1 MAEAIVQDWLSEY
14 ESIEDDEEMRVFANM
29 HEMNPEV
36 VDAIYTILNER
47 IKYPDLVHSV
57 CNQFHSFYRSSE
69 EKLRR
74 FALQFIPVLI
84 YIYLNSVAMGDKKN
98 CRSVE
103 TLLISIY
110 NIEVS
115 TDDGQPKIVSFR
127 MPVLAQASIYH
138 EEKSTLHATD
148 LRRWEENIN
157 RDVKWGPLPQIEL
170 INAQNRMKIMTAL
183 LFCYNQQ
190 LSLIQKAALLHLCR
204 VASQIVNQG
213 FAKSGHVYRTSY
225 GSDPSNVTSP
235 SALSPKA
242 SPRIALSSPFLIEL
256 VHSIYFAMFNDFG
269 TIAIQTLED
278 IHHRACYEMFA
289 DSILVT
295 NAVRHSLHANP
306 SGQPNDGPMGLSVA
320 LTPAT
325 TTVVV
330 SKSMITNASFRTKK
344 LPDDIPIQIEQQNAS
359 GSVPLTSISEED
371 GGDKNQIGTRNI
383 GIRSSKEGGVGG
395 IKAQAQKAL
404 IAGFKKVKDKDKDK
418 EKDKDKDKEKD
429 KDSNVKISSSVMKNG
444 SIDIS
449 AGGSSNVVTIV
460 GSNTNVNVGS
470 NIATSGAV
478 TIVGINETTTTKVP
492 PKVPARRDKRT
503 SIQVNDTQDHQIK
516 SLSSPQ
522 ITAAIKHNQILN
534 DTTTTT
540 SSTDIIKTSKA
551 NINLTNKNTDM
562 IPMQILSNGKTN
574 FVVND
579 TKIDGSIVVNN
590 YDSIDSNYC
599 DASDSVISSN
609 EVSLTMPP
617 QIIRPSITAIINA
630 NIMDLQHHEQ
640 QQQQQQQQSLQ
651 KPRIQS
657 EV

>member
-344 LPDDIPIQIEQQNAS
+344 LPDDLDMEFLARLPPQLIERNEN
-359 GSVPLTSISEED
+359 LTSTEILNNGSANSCID
-371 GGDKNQIGTRNI
+371 DINNLNNNQ
-383 GIRSSKEGGVGG
+383 
-395 IKAQAQKAL
+395 
-404 IAGFKKVKDKDKDK
+404 
-418 EKDKDKDKEKD
+418 
-429 KDSNVKISSSVMKNG
+429 SSSTQLPKDGKNILDAMKMNPRKWKNWGWKYSPG
-444 SIDIS
+444 SKT
-449 AGGSSNVVTIV
+449 SSIEEEPD
-460 GSNTNVNVGS
+460 S
-470 NIATSGAV
+470 
-478 TIVGINETTTTKVP
+478 
-492 PKVPARRDKRT
+492 PK
-503 SIQVNDTQDHQIK
+503 K
-516 SLSSPQ
+516 SLSSSKNSSPNNSPKIKTKQ
-522 ITAAIKHNQILN
+522 LVSAPTNGVNQNQQQLNVNARDENGTLLPITSGNSTASSALMLLPAAIRRKKTPSPIKKSSEIRSSAGARLYQTLEDSQDDSADEHDSLLGNVRPASIHVLQTSAGYTILN
-534 DTTTTT
+534 
-540 SSTDIIKTSKA
+540 K
-551 NINLTNKNTDM
+551 
-562 IPMQILSNGKTN
+562 
-574 FVVND
+574 
-579 TKIDGSIVVNN
+579 
-590 YDSIDSNYC
+590 
-599 DASDSVISSN
+599 
-609 EVSLTMPP
+609 
-617 QIIRPSITAIINA
+617 
-630 NIMDLQHHEQ
+630 
-640 QQQQQQQQSLQ
+640 
-651 KPRIQS
+651 
-657 EV
+657 